1 MPGAV
6 GVSWRDQAP
15 NGPKAGDPKAGGPAG
30 RRDGPADVI
39 ELKPDKPSA
48 TADEIH
54 RDLEFA
60 IAKHGEWLQRWHRS
74 MLCTEP
80 AGQDIVS
87 ENAHFLC
94 HFGAWF
100 ELHKENNLF
109 DQPAFHAVVKVHV
122 EMHGLARTLVEKT
135 WDGGKI
141 TAYEHDV
148 LMDCVNEFND
158 QARRLSK
165 AFGKAHS
172 DIDPLT
178 GAQNRQ
184 QLLAELDIELNRY
197 RHSGTPFCVAIA
209 DLDHFKEINDGH
221 GHRVGDD
228 VLRSSAIR
236 FISVMRPYD
245 SIYRYGGEEFL
256 ICLPNTDLISAL
268 AILERLRS
276 ELGGEPVEVVDGA
289 ALTMTA
295 SFGLAE
301 VAGEMSVKRLIDHA
315 DKALYRAKGSGRN
328 RVCYWDHEAGCER
341 ASGEAP
347 SGRQEL
353 PASPLE
359 RKAL

>member
-1 MPGAV
+1 MT
-6 GVSWRDQAP
+6 
-15 NGPKAGDPKAGGPAG
+15 
-30 RRDGPADVI
+30 
-39 ELKPDKPSA
+39 EFKPDKPSA

-60 IAKHGEWLQRWHRS
+60 IAKHGEWLQRWHKS
-74 MLCTEP
+74 VLCTEP
-80 AGQDIVS
+80 TGQDIVS

-100 ELHKENNLF
+100 ELHKENSLF
-109 DQPAFHAVVKVHV
+109 DQPAFHAVSKVHA
-122 EMHGLARTLVEKT
+122 EMHGLARALVEKT

-209 DLDHFKEINDGH
+209 DLDHFK
-221 GHRVGDD
+221 
-228 VLRSSAIR
+228 
-236 FISVMRPYD
+236 
-245 SIYRYGGEEFL
+245 
-256 ICLPNTDLISAL
+256 
-268 AILERLRS
+268 
-276 ELGGEPVEVVDGA
+276 
-289 ALTMTA
+289 
-295 SFGLAE
+295 
-301 VAGEMSVKRLIDHA
+301 
-315 DKALYRAKGSGRN
+315 
-328 RVCYWDHEAGCER
+328 
-341 ASGEAP
+341 
-347 SGRQEL
+347 
-353 PASPLE
+353 
-359 RKAL
+359 